1 MFLLMDNQVEDS
13 EKVYFVT
20 TKEDNLAT
28 TPKVQCLELEM
39 VEMMKGLYQIKEI
52 SGLANLR
59 LVVLVSSKMLE
70 VMIKKTYL

>member
-1 MFLLMDNQVEDS
+1 MDNQVEDS

-39 VEMMKGLYQIKEI
+39 VEMMEGHFQIKEI
-52 SGLANLR
+52 SVAHFGLANLR

-70 VMIKKTYL
+70 VLIKKTYL